1 MNNNKLNQEIQN
13 FKEDKKK
20 QLYELKQKE
29 LKQNISLMVIKEK
42 RKIRQ
47 TERTGWLQD
56 LKTKFYIWRGIL
68 IGIQVKINMEL
79 KNKIYQLEN
88 SKENLTCRMDQIAD
102 TISELE
108 HKIG

>member
-47 TERTGWLQD
+47 TERTG
-56 LKTKFYIWRGIL
+56 
-68 IGIQVKINMEL
+68 
-79 KNKIYQLEN
+79 
-88 SKENLTCRMDQIAD
+88 
-102 TISELE
+102 
-108 HKIG
+108 

>member
-13 FKEDKKK
+13 FNEDKKK

-29 LKQNISLMVIKEK
+29 LKQNISLMVIKEQ

-47 TERTGWLQD
+47 TERTRWLQD
-56 LKTKFYIWRGIL
+56 LKTKFYIYRGIL
-68 IGIQVKINMEL
+68 IGIQVGINMVL
-79 KNKIYQLEN
+79 KYKIYQLEN
-88 SKENLTCRMDQIAD
+88 SRENKTSRMDQIED

>member
-1 MNNNKLNQEIQN
+1 MNNNKLNQKIQN

-47 TERTGWLQD
+47 TERTG
-56 LKTKFYIWRGIL
+56 
-68 IGIQVKINMEL
+68 
-79 KNKIYQLEN
+79 
-88 SKENLTCRMDQIAD
+88 
-102 TISELE
+102 
-108 HKIG
+108 